1 MNSSYQQTTARRK
14 RGRYLISVS
23 ILAGVCRR
31 RLKEKI
37 NPESKKKAGSKVNP
51 KNKVSPENKGDPK
64 DAVDPENNNDSKNEP
79 NPTEKQVK
87 RIFAD
92 EVIDRLIE
100 IACGK
105 NTTWALQ
112 AMKMLMQLDDRMRPI
127 DRPEENQPFDRNAEL
142 ENKTD
147 EELEAEIE
155 ALDREINELQQ
166 AIASAKSGNP

>member
-1 MNSSYQQTTARRK
+1 MVSSYQQAKARRK
-14 RGRYLISVS
+14 RGRYLISAS
-23 ILAGVCRR
+23 ILAAVCRR
-31 RLKEKI
+31 RLKEKV
-37 NPESKKKAGSKVNP
+37 NPDSKKKADSAVNPKSKVNP
-51 KNKVSPENKGDPK
+51 ENQVDPEN
-64 DAVDPENNNDSKNEP
+64 AVDPENNIDPENKPKPKD
-79 NPTEKQVK
+79 KQVK

-127 DRPEENQPFDRNAEL
+127 DPPEETQPLDSYAEL
-142 ENKTD
+142 ESKTD

-155 ALDREINELQQ
+155 ALDRETRELQQ
-166 AIASAKSGNP
+166 AIAAAKTGKP